1 MRKPAACFLFS
12 VVALT
17 LVSSVSRA
25 DESAVPL
32 GPPTAAEQE
41 QVRVHITTTKDV
53 TERTEVYALGERAEF
68 AHVCTAPCDALLPR
82 ATRLA
87 IRMNK
92 SEEDARGTVRTVYG
106 PDVDVAIGPPKKIST
121 KVGAALLITGLLLVG
136 GAVGAYA
143 SLASRDGDRRG
154 SGDSP
159 VFISGK
165 GLGMIIG
172 IPLGIAGLTM
182 GGAGAAFLATASDAP
197 SVDISKHQEKT
208 SASR

>member
-12 VVALT
+12 VVALS
-17 LVSSVSRA
+17 LVSSVARA
-25 DESAVPL
+25 DESAVPI

-53 TERTEVYALGERAEF
+53 TERAEVYALGERAEF
-68 AHVCTAPCDALLPR
+68 AHVCTAPCDALLPP

-87 IRMNK
+87 IRMNN
-92 SEEDARGTVRTVYG
+92 SEEDGRGTIRTVHG
-106 PDVDVAIGPPKKIST
+106 PDVDVEIGPPRRTST
-121 KVGAALLITGLLLVG
+121 KVGVALLVTGLLLVG

-143 SLASRDGDRRG
+143 SLASHDDRRG
-154 SGDSP
+154 SSDAP

-165 GLGMIIG
+165 AVGMIIG
-172 IPLGIAGLTM
+172 IPLGIAGLGM
-182 GGAGAAFLATASDAP
+182 GGAGAAFLATSSDAP
-197 SVDISKHQEKT
+197 SIDISKHREKT